1 MLGLKMEKK
10 HHHSKAAMKHP
21 DKPGAGAAKRKHIKD
36 PKSKIATVL
45 EEYKHGTLHSGK
57 SEKPVKKRS
66 QAIAIALS
74 ESRKAGA
81 KIPKKPTKKLETQNL
96 K

>member
-1 MLGLKMEKK
+1 MKK
-10 HHHSKAAMKHP
+10 KEHHHSKAAMKHP

-36 PKSKIATVL
+36 PKTKIATVM

-57 SEKPVKKRS
+57 SKSPVSNRK
-66 QAIAIALS
+66 QAIAIGLS
-74 ESRKAGA
+74 EARKAGA
-81 KIPKKPTKKLETQNL
+81 HIKKKK

>member
-1 MLGLKMEKK
+1 MSEK

-21 DKPGAGAAKRKHIKD
+21 DKPGEGAKKRAHIKD
-36 PKSKIATVL
+36 PKKKIATVM

-57 SEKPVKKRS
+57 SEKSVSNPK

-74 ESRKAGA
+74 EARHSGA
-81 KIPKKPTKKLETQNL
+81 KIPKKKGK
-96 K
+96 